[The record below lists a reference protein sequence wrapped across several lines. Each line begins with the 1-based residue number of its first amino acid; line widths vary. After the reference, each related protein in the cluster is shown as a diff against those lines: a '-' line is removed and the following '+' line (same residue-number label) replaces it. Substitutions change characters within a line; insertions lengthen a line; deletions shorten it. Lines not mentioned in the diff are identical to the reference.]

1 MPGFFEY
8 LADERGLRPESIVS
22 YRHHLAC
29 FEAYL
34 DRIGVTRL
42 RDLSPAIL
50 SAFVAERAGAGL
62 AKTTVRSGCGV
73 LRVFLR
79 YAHRQGLLAADL
91 SKAVEWP
98 TAYQLS
104 GIPRSI
110 SWAEVGRVLGAVD
123 RRTPCGKRD
132 YAILLLLVTYGLRA
146 REVAAL
152 TLDDIDWRRD
162 RLAIPGRKAGHS
174 TAFPLSAV
182 VGEALV
188 DYLRHGRPP
197 SSDRH
202 VFFRALAPGAA
213 HQPGRGLRV
222 RPALPAQ
229 GRDPGAP
236 PGVAHAA
243 AYLRPAA
250 GGRRFRVQGDRG
262 LHRAPLA
269 GLHSDLRQGGHRA
282 AAPGRARR
290 RGAGA
295 GMTETIACAVE
306 RFIAHKRAHGRKYHS
321 EARELALLV
330 RFAAEH
336 QVSCLGEL
344 TPALLEDFLASRPRP
359 HPRSFNHLL
368 GVVRCLLDWAVT
380 WGLLEASPLQA
391 RRHRV
396 TEQRIPFLFD
406 PAQARRLLDAAAAL
420 PDGPRAPAPGPD
432 LPCHLRLVLRA
443 RAARRRGLRPAPG
456 RRRRRP
462 LAADRARRQVRQA
475 PPGPARAAHRRAGQP
490 SRPPAAPAPE
500 RRTPRRRCSPST
512 GDDPVHPGTASQAF
526 HHLVAALELP
536 VPDGVSPPRLHDLRH
551 SFAVGCLLRWYRDG
565 LDPSARLCQ
574 LSTFMGHVEPRSTS
588 VYLTMT
594 PHLLAEASRR
604 FEAFAAPAWTQAAR

>member
-1 MPGFFEY
+1 MLETYFVKPQTVDRIRACWIGAEIERYAGWLSEQGYSTRTVLRRVPVLVAFGEFARLRGASVPADLPAHVDGFVAMRVASFRRGREAAAEIRGAVEQMLAVVLPGFERTGRPHRELPFARAVPGFFEY
-8 LADERGLRPESIVS
+8 LAAERGLRPESIVG

-34 DRIGVTRL
+34 DRIGVARL
-42 RDLSPAIL
+42 AELSPAIL
-50 SAFVAERAGAGL
+50 SAFVAERSGAGL

-110 SWAEVGRVLGAVD
+110 SWAEVGLVLGAVD

-152 TLDDIDWRRD
+152 TLDDIDWKRD

-197 SSDRH
+197 STRPAR
-202 VFFRALAPGAA
+202 VLPGGGPAA
-213 HQPGRGLRV
+213 ARQQGRGLRV

-229 GRDPGAP
+229 GRDPGPP

-243 AYLRPAA
+243 AHLRPAA

-269 GLHSDLRQGGHRA
+269 GLHGDLRQGGHRA

-290 RGAGA
+290 R
-295 GMTETIACAVE
+295 
-306 RFIAHKRAHGRKYHS
+306 
-321 EARELALLV
+321 
-330 RFAAEH
+330 
-336 QVSCLGEL
+336 
-344 TPALLEDFLASRPRP
+344 
-359 HPRSFNHLL
+359 
-368 GVVRCLLDWAVT
+368 
-380 WGLLEASPLQA
+380 
-391 RRHRV
+391 
-396 TEQRIPFLFD
+396 
-406 PAQARRLLDAAAAL
+406 
-420 PDGPRAPAPGPD
+420 
-432 LPCHLRLVLRA
+432 
-443 RAARRRGLRPAPG
+443 
-456 RRRRRP
+456 
-462 LAADRARRQVRQA
+462 
-475 PPGPARAAHRRAGQP
+475 
-490 SRPPAAPAPE
+490 
-500 RRTPRRRCSPST
+500 
-512 GDDPVHPGTASQAF
+512 
-526 HHLVAALELP
+526 
-536 VPDGVSPPRLHDLRH
+536 
-551 SFAVGCLLRWYRDG
+551 
-565 LDPSARLCQ
+565 
-574 LSTFMGHVEPRSTS
+574 
-588 VYLTMT
+588 
-594 PHLLAEASRR
+594 
-604 FEAFAAPAWTQAAR
+604 